1 MRDARL
7 RLFWHR
13 AGPVT
18 AIAALAIA
26 GEASQGCGGGGSSG
40 TGGMATGGSTTTMS
54 TMSTMSTRTTSS
66 TGGMTTTG
74 TGGMTTTG
82 TGGMAAFA
90 GTVAPVGL
98 AAFALDATPDP
109 TGETIYLTAV
119 DPTNG
124 PGVFKVPA
132 DGSATTPVAVLA
144 GAPFAAPFGIAISTD
159 GKTLYIAD
167 PGATDSTGVDQLGV
181 IFSLPIGGGTATA
194 VTGTAGTEVRSLEI
208 AQSGG
213 ADTIFFT
220 GHTAAGVPGVFK
232 VAAAGGTVATVAMG
246 APFVDPSGITIASD
260 GTMYVADTTAVG
272 APGGATASIIKID
285 TTGNAT
291 SFLSGLAVGYPAG
304 IALSLDGKT
313 MLLSSLDATKY
324 TDQLAQITVATAA
337 LGTPITMNINT
348 FTEAAGMHRAKT
360 VNVFAWAD
368 SSAGAQG
375 GQVFSVK

>member
-13 AGPVT
+13 AGPLT
-18 AIAALAIA
+18 AIAALAMA

-40 TGGMATGGSTTTMS
+40 TGGTAATGGSTTTTMS
-54 TMSTMSTRTTSS
+54 TMSTGGMTTTSS
-66 TGGMTTTG
+66 TGGMTTT
-74 TGGMTTTG
+74 TG
-82 TGGMAAFA
+82 TGGMAPFTGTA
-90 GTVAPVGL
+90 TVAAN
-98 AAFALDATPDP
+98 AALALDATPDP
-109 TGETIYLTAV
+109 NGTNIYLTAV

-167 PGATDSTGVDQLGV
+167 PGATDSTGTDQLGV

-260 GTMYVADTTAVG
+260 GTMYVADTTAVQ

-304 IALSLDGKT
+304 IALSLDGNT
-313 MLLSSLDATKY
+313 MLLSSLDPSKY

-360 VNVFAWAD
+360 ADVFAWAD